1 MLNSITSPLDG
12 IRSPFGPQRGF
23 NPLRIFANDEPGVW
37 FEAND
42 STTLFT
48 DVAGTTPVTTPGDA
62 VALQLDKSQGLVR
75 KRDLIPNTGNPFVN
89 TDDWAITLAG
99 TTASIVGGRFRV
111 ESGGTG
117 GRVTTSITGLVV
129 GETVF
134 VTMSDLTVVG
144 SPRVRVTTNSDG
156 ITGTIFTETP
166 GTGDNSYSFIATQE
180 TMYLSV
186 LNVTANT
193 GVTEFGGATV
203 EAIPGNHRT
212 QATTAARPLYALHPV
227 GGVRNELQYTEEFD
241 NAVWLTGGLSDLVPS
256 LDAPSEGPSSS
267 FVFTPTTST
276 SGSHTLRQNISISGG
291 ITQTVYAKASGYN
304 FFALTFDNAAAKAVR
319 FDLSSGTITSEGIH
333 VTGSIELI
341 GDGWYRVSV
350 TIETGCSSICWYSLP
365 TDGFTSFAG
374 DGISG
379 TLVAG
384 AQLEEGSTATNYQRV
399 GSFLD
404 VSEEGK
410 ARRGRLWYNGT
421 SHFMETGTITP
432 GTDKVQVFAGVRKL
446 SDAAGMMAELGTL
459 GDFGSFFL
467 ISGNLYGSSSR
478 GDVAASASQRA
489 NTEVVSGADS
499 SVITTTHDI
508 PVDLTRIKRNGGT
521 YSDATGDKGTGNF
534 LAYPIYFGAR
544 AGTSLFFN
552 GYEDTS
558 IVRFG
563 PNLDETTISKV
574 ESYVAS
580 KTPASELLIPAG
592 PELVTNGTFSTDV
605 SGWTA
610 SANASLSLSS
620 NALRITASA
629 DGLAQVTQV
638 ISGLTVGAQYAFS
651 FDVIAETQSTGNPFY
666 GSVGSNLP
674 ISSTGTVNTYFTAG
688 ATSVSIKFGLGDAA
702 LAGEYLE
709 VDNISVRQFIPK

>member
-1 MLNSITSPLDG
+1 MTNSKREYNEFIRANLPYGITYDSARYQYVTFNGKRFVTYLEAKWYIDYLTKFGGGPEDD
-12 IRSPFGPQRGF
+12 IRNDLFG
-23 NPLRIFANDEPGVW
+23 ASEEGVW

-227 GGVRNELQYTEEFD
+227 GGVRNLLEYTEEFD
-241 NAVWLTGGLSDLVPS
+241 NAVWTKVNTTVTDNGDGSFDLTFADGTIGIISQTPTNDTADVCAAWDVKKVDVDDFDLNALTGGTVTSRIRYTFSTDSFS
-256 LDAPSEGPSSS
+256 L
-267 FVFTPTTST
+267 
-276 SGSHTLRQNISISGG
+276 I
-291 ITQTVYAKASGYN
+291 
-304 FFALTFDNAAAKAVR
+304 
-319 FDLSSGTITSEGIH
+319 GTDYIDY
-333 VTGSIELI
+333 GSIDL
-341 GDGWYRVSV
+341 GDGWVRVWV
-350 TIETGCSSICWYSLP
+350 VV
-365 TDGFTSFAG
+365 DGDSA
-374 DGISG
+374 SG
-379 TLVAG
+379 TDYNCTI
-384 AQLEEGSTATNYQRV
+384 GSSGPCSGDETIRVRFPQYEKASFPTNYQRV

-410 ARRGRLWYNGT
+410 ARRGRIWYNGT

-432 GTDKVQVFAGVRKL
+432 GTDKVQVFAGLRKL
-446 SDAAGMMAELGTL
+446 SDAAVGTLMESSSNSSENDGSCAVFAPVSVAPNYRFLSRGSVASSCLGTGYSSPITSILTGL
-459 GDFGSFFL
+459 GD
-467 ISGNLYGSSSR
+467 ISG
-478 GDVAASASQRA
+478 DSAILRIDGVQ
-489 NTEVVSGADS
+489 E
-499 SVITTTHDI
+499 DI
-508 PVDLTRIKRNGGT
+508 STD
-521 YSDATGDKGTGNF
+521 DQGTGNY
-534 LAYPIYFGAR
+534 LAYPLYFGAR
-544 AGTSLFFN
+544 NGTSRFYN

-558 IVRFG
+558 IIRFG
-563 PNLDETTISKV
+563 PNLDADTISKV

-580 KTPASELLIPAG
+580 KTPE
-592 PELVTNGTFSTDV
+592 
-605 SGWTA
+605 
-610 SANASLSLSS
+610 
-620 NALRITASA
+620 
-629 DGLAQVTQV
+629 
-638 ISGLTVGAQYAFS
+638 
-651 FDVIAETQSTGNPFY
+651 ET
-666 GSVGSNLP
+666 
-674 ISSTGTVNTYFTAG
+674 I
-688 ATSVSIKFGLGDAA
+688 
-702 LAGEYLE
+702 
-709 VDNISVRQFIPK
+709 